1 MHGYCIVHYF
11 TVSTISLDSAS
22 SANEGA
28 SASVCIEIAS
38 TAASLGCDLAVDLD
52 TSVGRAGK

>member
-11 TVSTISLDSAS
+11 TESTISLDSTS
-22 SANEGA
+22 SADEGA

-38 TAASLGCDLAVDLD
+38 AAASLGCDLEVILD
-52 TSVGRAGK
+52 TSVGKAGK